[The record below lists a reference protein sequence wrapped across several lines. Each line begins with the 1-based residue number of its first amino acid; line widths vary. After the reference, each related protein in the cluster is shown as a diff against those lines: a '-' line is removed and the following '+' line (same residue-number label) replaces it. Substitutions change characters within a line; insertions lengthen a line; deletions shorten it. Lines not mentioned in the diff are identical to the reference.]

1 MNTHETMM
9 EQIRRLNQ
17 EQARVHEQRRE
28 QALKKI
34 HERRKQQ
41 KQHQL
46 SDS

>member
-9 EQIRRLNQ
+9 EQIRRLNE
-17 EQARVHEQRRE
+17 EQARIHVQRRE